1 MSPRSRARSAAD
13 ESPVV
18 AVRDEAYLLAV
29 GLAGHGQPGLGGD
42 PADSLLAVLS
52 DWQAEASQLG
62 LHEREEHVGLVLP
75 GAQAPAAVRILSVF
89 HRAAPLA
96 LRRRVVPLDGSEAH
110 RDADDLAVL
119 LLQQEGADG
128 GINASVHGHDGS
140 SFAHGMSVA

>member
-1 MSPRSRARSAAD
+1 MPPRSRARSVAD

-62 LHEREEHVGLVLP
+62 LREREEHVGLVLP
-75 GAQAPAAVRILSVF
+75 GVGPLEQPVPGAQAPAAARILGVF

-96 LRRRVVPLDGSEAH
+96 LRRRG
-110 RDADDLAVL
+110 
-119 LLQQEGADG
+119 GA
-128 GINASVHGHDGS
+128 S
-140 SFAHGMSVA
+140 SRSTVQRRIVTPMTSPPSC